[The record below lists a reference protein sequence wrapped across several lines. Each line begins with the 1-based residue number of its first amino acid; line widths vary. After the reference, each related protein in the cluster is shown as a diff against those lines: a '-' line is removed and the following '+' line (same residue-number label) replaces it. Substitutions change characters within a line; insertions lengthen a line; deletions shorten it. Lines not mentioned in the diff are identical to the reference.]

1 MKILVTGASGQL
13 GQDLVEAFEKN
24 WEVVPTDQ
32 DNLDITNPAQVE
44 AVLTKEKPDWV
55 IHAAAWTDVEACAEN
70 PEKALLINGEGT
82 RNVALAAKKIG
93 AKMIYIST
101 NEVFDGKK
109 KVPYVEA
116 DKPNPI
122 NPYGVSK
129 LAGEKYTQEIL
140 GKDSLIV
147 RTAWLYGSGSRIN
160 FPSKILDRAKRGALE
175 VVDDE
180 ISTPTYAQDLAKWIK
195 ELVARNESGV
205 FHLVNNGSASRYD
218 WAEQIVADKR
228 LEVSLKRS
236 RLADYRRLS
245 SPPKYSVLS
254 NKKAKVLKLKMR
266 SWQEASQEYLSTFD

>member
-1 MKILVTGASGQL
+1 MRILVTGASGQL

-32 DNLDITNPAQVE
+32 DNLDITNFSQVE
-44 AVLTKEKPDWV
+44 AVLTKEKPDWI

-160 FPSKILDRAKRGALE
+160 
-175 VVDDE
+175 
-180 ISTPTYAQDLAKWIK
+180 
-195 ELVARNESGV
+195 
-205 FHLVNNGSASRYD
+205 
-218 WAEQIVADKR
+218 
-228 LEVSLKRS
+228 
-236 RLADYRRLS
+236 
-245 SPPKYSVLS
+245 
-254 NKKAKVLKLKMR
+254 
-266 SWQEASQEYLSTFD
+266 